1 MGPAH
6 PPKQAVTST
15 KEICMSAYRKT
26 LAGVAVAALAL
37 GTAACGGG
45 SSGSSKS
52 SGGNTTVRIMVGGL
66 DKQIYLPFM
75 LTERLGY
82 YKAAG
87 LNVQMTDEP
96 AGVDAEN
103 QMLAGN
109 VDAVGGFYDHNIDL
123 QAKGKSTESVA
134 QMLQA
139 PGEVE
144 MVRSDEASSITSAA
158 NFAGKKLGIT
168 DLGSSTDFIT
178 KALAVHAGV
187 PVNRITPV
195 GVQAGPTFIAAMQ
208 HKQIDAGMTTE
219 PTITALE
226 QKGLAKPIIDMRT
239 AAGTRAAL
247 GGTYP
252 ATCVYFTTAYV
263 NAHKATVQKLVNA
276 YIKTLKWIQA
286 HNGTQ
291 IADQMP
297 PAYYT
302 GVGKAN
308 YAKALDSEKGIYSP
322 DGLMPADGPSTILNV
337 LSSFSPDVKGH
348 KIDLSK
354 TYTNAFVQQAK

>member
-1 MGPAH
+1 
-6 PPKQAVTST
+6 
-15 KEICMSAYRKT
+15 MSVYRKV
-26 LAGVAVAALAL
+26 LAGAAAAALAL
-37 GTAACGGG
+37 GATACG
-45 SSGSSKS
+45 SSSHASHSS
-52 SGGNTTVRIMVGGL
+52 SGGGADTVRIMVGGL

-75 LTERLGY
+75 LAQRLGY
-82 YKAAG
+82 YKAEG
-87 LNVQMTDEP
+87 LNVVLSDEP

-123 QAKGKSTESVA
+123 QAKGKSTESVV

-144 MVRSDEASSITSAA
+144 MVRTDEASTITSAA

-178 KALAVHAGV
+178 RALAVHAGV
-187 PVNRITPV
+187 PVNKITPV
-195 GVQAGPTFIAAMQ
+195 AVQAGPTFIAAMQ
-208 HKQIDAGMTTE
+208 HKSIDAGMTTE

-226 QKGLAKPIIDMRT
+226 QKGLAKPLIDMRT

-252 ATCVYFTTAYV
+252 ATCMYMTTSYV
-263 NAHKATVQKLVNA
+263 DSHKPTVQKLVNA
-276 YIKTLKWIQA
+276 YVKTLKWIQA
-286 HNGTQ
+286 HNGSQ
-291 IADQMP
+291 IGDQMP
-297 PAYYT
+297 PAYYA
-302 GVGKAN
+302 GVGKDN

-322 DGLMPADGPSTILNV
+322 DGLMPGDGPSTILHV

-348 KIDLSK
+348 QIDLSK
-354 TYTNAFVQQAK
+354 TYTNTFVQAAK

>member
-1 MGPAH
+1 
-6 PPKQAVTST
+6 
-15 KEICMSAYRKT
+15 MSIHRKV
-26 LAGVAVAALAL
+26 LACAGTVALAV
-37 GTAACGGG
+37 GVAACGG
-45 SSGSSKS
+45 SSNSSHSS
-52 SGGNTTVRIMVGGL
+52 SGGGNTVRIMVGGL

-75 LTERLGY
+75 LAQRLGY

-87 LNVQMTDEP
+87 LNVVLSDEP

-123 QAKGKSTESVA
+123 QAKGKSTESVV

-144 MVRSDEASSITSAA
+144 MVRTDEASSITSAA

-178 KALAVHAGV
+178 RALAVHAGV

-195 GVQAGPTFIAAMQ
+195 AVQAGPTFIAAMQ
-208 HKQIDAGMTTE
+208 HKSIDAGMTTE

-226 QKGLAKPIIDMRT
+226 QKGLAKPLIDMRT

-252 ATCVYFTTAYV
+252 ATCAYFTTSYV
-263 NAHKATVQKLVNA
+263 NSHRATVQKLVNA
-276 YIKTLKWIQA
+276 YVKTLKWIQA
-286 HNGTQ
+286 HNGAQ

-297 PAYYT
+297 PAYYA

-322 DGLMPADGPSTILNV
+322 DGIMPADGPSTILHV
-337 LSSFSPDVKGH
+337 LGSFSPDVKGH
-348 KIDLSK
+348 QIDLGK
-354 TYTNAFVQQAK
+354 TYTNTFVQAAK

>member
-1 MGPAH
+1 
-6 PPKQAVTST
+6 
-15 KEICMSAYRKT
+15 MSILHKALT
-26 LAGVAVAALAL
+26 GASAALLAL
-37 GTAACGGG
+37 GATACGNGSSHSSHSSSGGGG
-45 SSGSSKS
+45 S
-52 SGGNTTVRIMVGGL
+52 TVRIMVGGL

-75 LTERLGY
+75 LAQRLGY
-82 YKAAG
+82 YRAEG
-87 LNVQMTDEP
+87 LNVVLSDEP

-123 QAKGKSTESVA
+123 QAKGKSTESVV

-144 MVRSDEASSITSAA
+144 MVRTDEASSITSAA
-158 NFAGKKLGIT
+158 GFAGKKLGIT

-178 KALAVHAGV
+178 RALAVHAGV
-187 PVNRITPV
+187 PVNRVTLV
-195 GVQAGPTFIAAMQ
+195 AVQAGPTFIAAMQ
-208 HKQIDAGMTTE
+208 HKSIDAGMTTE

-226 QKGLAKPIIDMRT
+226 QKGLAKPVIDMRT

-263 NAHKATVQKLVNA
+263 NAHKANVQRLVNA
-276 YIKTLKWIQA
+276 YVKTLKWIQA
-286 HNGTQ
+286 HDGAQ

-297 PAYYT
+297 PAYYA

-322 DGLMPADGPSTILNV
+322 DGLMPADGPATILHV

-348 KIDLSK
+348 QIDLGK
-354 TYTNAFVQQAK
+354 TYTNAFVQAAK

>member
-1 MGPAH
+1 
-6 PPKQAVTST
+6 
-15 KEICMSAYRKT
+15 MSIYRKV
-26 LAGVAVAALAL
+26 LAGTATAALAL
-37 GTAACGGG
+37 GATACG
-45 SSGSSKS
+45 SSSHSSHSS
-52 SGGNTTVRIMVGGL
+52 SGGGNTVRIMVGGL

-75 LTERLGY
+75 LAQRLGY
-82 YKAAG
+82 YTAAG
-87 LNVQMTDEP
+87 LNVVLSDEP

-144 MVRSDEASSITSAA
+144 MVRTDEASTITSAA

-178 KALAVHAGV
+178 RALAVHAGV

-195 GVQAGPTFIAAMQ
+195 AVQAGPTFIAAMQ
-208 HKQIDAGMTTE
+208 HKSIDAGMTTE

-226 QKGLAKPIIDMRT
+226 QKGLAKPLIDMRT

-252 ATCVYFTTAYV
+252 ATCVYFTTSYV
-263 NAHKATVQKLVNA
+263 NSHKPTVQKLVNA
-276 YIKTLKWIQA
+276 YVKTLKWIQA
-286 HNGTQ
+286 HSGAQ

-322 DGLMPADGPSTILNV
+322 DGLMPADGPSTILHV

-348 KIDLSK
+348 QIDLSK
-354 TYTNAFVQQAK
+354 TYTNAFVQAAK

>member
-1 MGPAH
+1 
-6 PPKQAVTST
+6 
-15 KEICMSAYRKT
+15 MSIHRKI
-26 LAGVAVAALAL
+26 LAGAATAALAL
-37 GTAACGGG
+37 SAAACG
-45 SSGSSKS
+45 SGSSHSAHSS
-52 SGGNTTVRIMVGGL
+52 SGGGNTVKIMVGGL

-75 LTERLGY
+75 LTQRLGY

-87 LNVQMTDEP
+87 LNVVLTDEP

-109 VDAVGGFYDHNIDL
+109 VDGVGGFYDHNIDL

-144 MVRSDEASSITSAA
+144 MVRTDEASSITSAA

-178 KALAVHAGV
+178 RALAVHAGV

-195 GVQAGPTFIAAMQ
+195 AVQAGPTFIAAMQ
-208 HKQIDAGMTTE
+208 HKSIDAGMTTE
-219 PTITALE
+219 PTITALQ
-226 QKGLAKPIIDMRT
+226 QKGLAKPLIDMRT

-263 NAHKATVQKLVNA
+263 QSHQATVQKLVNA
-276 YIKTLKWIQA
+276 YVKTLKWIQA

-322 DGLMPADGPSTILNV
+322 DGLMPADGPATILHV

-348 KIDLSK
+348 QIDLSK
-354 TYTNAFVQQAK
+354 TYTNTFVQAAK

>member
-1 MGPAH
+1 
-6 PPKQAVTST
+6 
-15 KEICMSAYRKT
+15 MSIYRKA
-26 LAGVAVAALAL
+26 LAGAAVAALTL
-37 GTAACGGG
+37 GAAACGSGSSH
-45 SSGSSKS
+45 SSGSS
-52 SGGNTTVRIMVGGL
+52 SGGGGSTVRIMVGGL

-87 LNVQMTDEP
+87 LKVVLTDEP

-109 VDAVGGFYDHNIDL
+109 VDGVGGFYDHNIDL

-144 MVRSDEASSITSAA
+144 MVRTDEASSITSAA

-178 KALAVHAGV
+178 RALAVHAGV
-187 PVNRITPV
+187 PANRITPV
-195 GVQAGPTFIAAMQ
+195 AVQAGPTFIAAMQ
-208 HKQIDAGMTTE
+208 HKSIDAGMTTE

-226 QKGLAKPIIDMRT
+226 QKGLAKPLIDMRT

-252 ATCVYFTTAYV
+252 ATCVYFTTSYV
-263 NAHKATVQKLVNA
+263 NSHKAAVQKLVNA
-276 YIKTLKWIQA
+276 YVKTLKWIQA
-286 HNGTQ
+286 HNGAQ

-297 PAYYT
+297 SAYYT

-322 DGLMPADGPSTILNV
+322 DGLMPADGPSTILKV

-348 KIDLSK
+348 QIDLAK